1 MKQWLVGYARI
12 PTYHNPP
19 HTAIVEAADGE
30 TARQLVKER
39 LNDLGKVTLYVIEPA
54 RLYQREDLEGKIL
67 SMG

>member
-1 MKQWLVGYARI
+1 MTKWLIGYARI

-19 HTAIVEAADGE
+19 HTAIVEAETGE
-30 TARQLVKER
+30 EARELVRRR

-54 RLYQREDLEGKIL
+54 RLYQPKDLEGSIL